1 MRLASIDWLRGVAVL
16 CMILW
21 HVVDAWT
28 VPARDPLT
36 FALLGFIGGWAAP
49 LFLLLTGVSI
59 ALAGDAQLRKG
70 VDRGAAS
77 RRLQKRGWQIFV
89 LAHLFR
95 FQAFLFNING
105 RWNAILKPDILNILG
120 LGMVAGAIAW
130 RRATTPA
137 RAVAWLAA
145 PSIVIVA
152 LLTPLARRW
161 WWPTLLHPRF
171 EAYIRP
177 VGNFGV
183 FSLFPW
189 IALVLIG
196 VLVGLEL
203 LKGERGFRTLAAA
216 GLACIAA
223 GVIGMFLPTPFTTT
237 FWADSMSWFVIRL
250 GLMLAMMVAAWL
262 WTRRWPAQPGSPLVL
277 LGRTSLFVYWVHVE
291 LAYGALSYPL
301 HHALSLT
308 QSLTG
313 FAMLTVLMYLLGTL
327 WHRRSAGPL
336 VPSHMRVAE

>member
-1 MRLASIDWLRGVAVL
+1 MRLASVDWLRGVAVL

-36 FALLGFIGGWAAP
+36 FTLLGFIGGWAAP

-59 ALAGDAQLRKG
+59 SLAGDAQLRKG

-77 RRLQKRGWQIFV
+77 RRLQKRGWQIFM

-95 FQAFLFNING
+95 FQAFLLNING

-120 LGMVAGAIAW
+120 LGMVFGSIAW

-152 LLTPLARRW
+152 LITPLARGW
-161 WWPTLLHPRF
+161 WWPTLLHPRL

-203 LKGERGFRTLAAA
+203 SKGERAFRTLTF
-216 GLACIAA
+216 A
-223 GVIGMFLPTPFTTT
+223 GVALIAVGTIGMLMPTPFPTT
-237 FWADSMSWFVIRL
+237 FWADSISWFVMRL
-250 GLMLAMMVAAWL
+250 GLMLAMMVAAWW
-262 WTRRWPAQPGSPLVL
+262 WTRRWPAQPESPLVL

-301 HHALSLT
+301 HHALSLP

-313 FAMLTVLMYLLGTL
+313 YAVLTVLMYFLASL
-327 WHRRSAGPL
+327 WLHRDRSPL
-336 VPSHMRVAE
+336 TPAHMRA